1 MALFFFFKKIVV
13 SGKENLIHQGPLII
27 VANHPNTLIDPLIIA
42 SITDQQIGFLAKAE
56 LFSNA
61 LLGKILKY
69 FNVIPIFRKIDVSIG
84 EKPDNKF
91 AFEKC
96 HEFLNKKGTIL
107 IFPEGNSFYE
117 LKLREIK
124 TGTARIALS
133 FESALGQE
141 QDLKILPI
149 ALDYSDAIQFRSMVA
164 VTIDEPIALE
174 AYKKLYQ
181 EDEIESVLQLTENIH
196 QVLDKHIPNTTNK
209 EQEQFLLKTHSF
221 YTTFNDP
228 SSNLY
233 LSVKKSLQSR
243 TLISK
248 AFHILQE
255 NNPNLYE
262 DTESK
267 VYLFFERLYEEQL
280 TPGFFTD
287 RFIQKSKTL
296 VITGYFLKFIF
307 LTPIYLLGLAVNYIP
322 YILPFTVFQKSKL
335 EIEYKTSLQLVV
347 GLVTFPLLY
356 SLEIMLI
363 GQFVP
368 IHFWDACLLVIT
380 FLITGY
386 IAMFYWTEVKR
397 FKRVLYY
404 YFFMKTENK
413 GSILKLRD
421 AILKNIEIAK
431 SNL

>member
-42 SITDQQIGFLAKAE
+42 SIANQQIGFLAKAE

-61 LLGKILKY
+61 LLGKFLQY
-69 FNVIPIFRKIDVSIG
+69 FNVIPIFRKKDVSIG
-84 EKPDNKF
+84 EKPDNQF
-91 AFEKC
+91 AFAKC
-96 HEFLNKKGTIL
+96 HEFLTNKGTIL

-133 FESALGQE
+133 FEAASE
-141 QDLKILPI
+141 QVLDLKILPI

-164 VTIDEPIALE
+164 VTIAKPIALE

-181 EDEIESVLQLTENIH
+181 ENEVESVLQLTEHIR
-196 QVLDKHIPNTTNK
+196 QVLGKHIPNTTNK
-209 EQEQFLLKTHSF
+209 EQEQFLLQTHSF
-221 YTTFNDP
+221 YTTFDDP
-228 SSNLY
+228 SSDLY
-233 LSVKKSLQSR
+233 VSVKKSLQSR

-255 NNPNLYE
+255 NNPDLYK

-267 VYLFFERLYEEQL
+267 VYLFFERLSQEQL

-287 RFIQKSKTL
+287 RFIQKSKAL
-296 VITGYFLKFIF
+296 VVTGYFLKLIF
-307 LTPIYLLGLAVNYIP
+307 LAPIYLLGLVVNYIP
-322 YILPFTVFQKSKL
+322 YILPFTVFKKSKL
-335 EIEYKTSLQLVV
+335 EIEYKTSLQLVL
-347 GLVTFPLLY
+347 GLITFPLCY
-356 SLEIMLI
+356 ALEIMII

-368 IHFWDACLLVIT
+368 IHFLNACLLVIT

-386 IAMFYWTEVKR
+386 IAMYYWTEVKR
-397 FKRVLYY
+397 FKRVLHY
-404 YFFMKTENK
+404 YFFLKPENK

>member
-1 MALFFFFKKIVV
+1 
-13 SGKENLIHQGPLII
+13 
-27 VANHPNTLIDPLIIA
+27 
-42 SITDQQIGFLAKAE
+42 
-56 LFSNA
+56 
-61 LLGKILKY
+61 
-69 FNVIPIFRKIDVSIG
+69 
-84 EKPDNKF
+84 
-91 AFEKC
+91 
-96 HEFLNKKGTIL
+96 
-107 IFPEGNSFYE
+107 
-117 LKLREIK
+117 LREIK

-164 VTIDEPIALE
+164 VTIDEPITLE

-181 EDEIESVLQLTENIH
+181 EDEIVSVLQLTENIH